1 MSGAYRLALTC
12 QNRHVKVGVS
22 QNDRENAMT
31 HELSPELETI
41 GLCDFGGRL
50 KAAMTAHPKCDPVT
64 GELHFF
70 GYDVRPPYLTYY
82 RLSAGGELVCGADIA
97 IPGPSL
103 LHDFAI
109 TEHYAVFLDLPITF
123 RIRLALRGSTLPY
136 MWDARHRARLGLM
149 RLDNPA
155 AVRWHEIDPCFVFH
169 VGNAHE
175 DELGRVVLDGARY
188 SPADAMSMWATF
200 GGAYPTRHAAD
211 AAAARGNAQ
220 WHRWV
225 IDPTAGVIVDEQLDD
240 RAVEVP
246 TIDDERVGRR
256 ARYRYA
262 MSGWNARGAIV
273 KYDTELGTTR
283 VHDLGHDTLG
293 GESVFVGSAAPGRA
307 EDDGWLLTIVTRR
320 DGSAS
325 RLLVL
330 DATDPSKAPVATI
343 ALPRAVPAGF
353 HGSFVPDSYLEVI
366 R

>member
-82 RLSAGGELVCGADIA
+82 RLSASGELVCGADIA

-149 RLDNPA
+149 RLEKPPPR
-155 AVRWHEIDPCFVFH
+155 RW
-169 VGNAHE
+169 G
-175 DELGRVVLDGARY
+175 
-188 SPADAMSMWATF
+188 
-200 GGAYPTRHAAD
+200 
-211 AAAARGNAQ
+211 
-220 WHRWV
+220 V

-240 RAVEVP
+240 RSVEVP